1 MKFRFS
7 RFIAS
12 VALPPRGYATTHP
25 LANFNGTKGALPL
38 AGLIAEPNAQSN

>member
-12 VALPPRGYATTHP
+12 AAFAAARVRHHS
-25 LANFNGTKGALPL
+25 FNGTKGALPL

>member
-12 VALPPRGYATTHP
+12 AAFAAARVRHHPP
-25 LANFNGTKGALPL
+25 LASFNGTKGALPL
-38 AGLIAEPNAQSN
+38 AGLIAEPSAQSN